1 MLKLSDELPDAGECK
16 ITRCGEP
23 NSYSL
28 SEEIANSVTHG
39 IGLLLSLAALS
50 VMVVLAAL
58 KGTAWHIVSCSIYGA
73 TLVLLFAAS
82 TLYHSLPWPR
92 VKRILK
98 IIDHSAIY
106 LLIAGTYTPFLLVSL
121 RGPWGW
127 TLFGVIWGLA
137 FAGIVF
143 KVFFAGQF
151 KLVSTL
157 IYIGMGWIVVIA
169 IRPLWTGLPLGGL
182 MWLLAGGVFYTG
194 GTLFYLQHRIPYNH
208 AIWHVFV
215 LTGSLC
221 HFMSVILFVIP

>member
-1 MLKLSDELPDAGECK
+1 MSDEPK
-16 ITRCGEP
+16 
-23 NSYSL
+23 SYSL
-28 SEEIANSVTHG
+28 PEEIANSVTHG
-39 IGLLLSLAALS
+39 IGFLLSLAALS
-50 VMVVLAAL
+50 VMVVFAAL
-58 KGTAWHIVSCSIYGA
+58 KGTAWHVVSCTIYGA

-127 TLFGVIWGLA
+127 TLFGVIWSLA

-143 KVFFAGQF
+143 KVFFAGRF

-169 IRPLWTGLPLGGL
+169 IRPLCASLPLGGL
-182 MWLLAGGVFYTG
+182 MWLLAGGVSYTG

-221 HFMSVILFVIP
+221 HFLSVMLFVIP